1 MSEIHDEII
10 DRFPQLIVT
19 AENDLVVTSA
29 AAKALARIVRTQI
42 EDGPSAA

>member
-1 MSEIHDEII
+1 MKRNHDETIE
-10 DRFPQLIVT
+10 RSPQLVVT
-19 AENDLVVTSA
+19 AEDDLVVTTA